1 MDCQYCELQLPFSEL
16 SSHVEYCG
24 SRTEKC
30 DKCDRFVQK
39 KDFEEHINTG
49 CQYPVKE
56 EKKKLPPKMPNE
68 SFSEMPLGMLHAMGL
83 MDSSASH
90 PNRDNYFPFMA
101 GMREFG
107 RIINSGLG
115 TPPFS
120 DASYFG
126 DIDAAEAG
134 RDGRDVVTRGARG
147 YVGFQKPTFDQRN
160 FEDFENTDSDYAT
173 AQTDDDEMLAAAYQA
188 DEFDRANG
196 TDGTSSG
203 MDDEP
208 FANMQP
214 SPMSDLENG
223 VYYVLENVE
232 FNYYLT

>member
-1 MDCQYCELQLPFSEL
+1 
-16 SSHVEYCG
+16 
-24 SRTEKC
+24 
-30 DKCDRFVQK
+30 
-39 KDFEEHINTG
+39 
-49 CQYPVKE
+49 
-56 EKKKLPPKMPNE
+56 MPNE